1 MDDDDLNHALN
12 TTPPNSIILLEDI
25 DGIFVQRESVNYGND
40 DEEDEGRKHIS
51 FSGLINALDGIRS
64 QEGRILFMTTNHKEK
79 LDAALLR
86 PGRADVHV

>member
-25 DGIFVQRESVNYGND
+25 DGIFVQRESVNYGGD
-40 DEEDEGRKHIS
+40 DEEEGRRHIS